1 MTATTATIDL
11 DLLDTAEATRSA
23 WAKMATVLKTAAVCF
38 LAFMVL
44 GNLVILGASWWA
56 KHQAGTAGTISLDV
70 EGINNF
76 RVVDANLWRG
86 AAPGEVGY
94 RSLAA
99 NGATTVVDLRA
110 EEGLTYDHELL
121 DSLGLDLVRIP
132 MRDGQSPTTDQV
144 ERFLAAV
151 RESDGPVFVHCGAG
165 VGRTG
170 AMVAV
175 YEVSSGGANGL
186 EAMRAN
192 LSVGPPS
199 LEQLAFAARLQP
211 GSITRP
217 NPVVVATSRLLDAP
231 RRIWHNLGL

>member
-1 MTATTATIDL
+1 MTATTVTASFDL
-11 DLLDTAEATRSA
+11 SDTTPPA
-23 WAKMATVLKTAAVCF
+23 WRKMLSVLRTAGACF
-38 LAFMVL
+38 VAFLVL
-44 GNLVILGASWWA
+44 GNLVIMGASWWA
-56 KHQAGTAGTISLDV
+56 KHNVPAVAAPSVDVAGID
-70 EGINNF
+70 NF
-76 RVVDANLWRG
+76 RVVDDHLWRG
-86 AAPGEVGY
+86 AAPGAEGY

-99 NGATTVVDLRA
+99 NGARTIIDLRA
-110 EEGLTYDHELL
+110 EEGLTYDYELL

-132 MRDGQSPTTDQV
+132 MRDGQTPSSDQV

-151 RESDGPVFVHCGAG
+151 RNSDGPVFVHCGAG

-175 YEVSSGGANGL
+175 YEVSSGDADGI
-186 EAMRAN
+186 EAMKSN

-211 GSITRP
+211 GSMSRP
-217 NPVVVATSRLLDAP
+217 NPIVVGASRLLDAP